1 MLSLYHTYYT
11 DRDYTQLDLF
21 AMLATKL
28 GLRSALYPGSFVH
41 ISPSYAIPTV
51 CYVDTDR
58 KAKAFFRDI
67 PALEAEIHQN
77 ASYTGP
83 TAIRF
88 YGQDYTKPIAE
99 PEQTFDLLISQ
110 YAGIISQPCKRY
122 LKPGKYLLVNNSHG
136 DAGIAALDP
145 DYTLLFA
152 LNRRDGKYGISKTPP
167 QEYFIPKKP
176 ELNTTE
182 SILAL
187 GKGIAYTKTA
197 PLYLFQLNG

>member
-11 DRDYTQLDLF
+11 DRDYTQRDLF
-21 AMLATKL
+21 ALLATEL

-41 ISPSYAIPTV
+41 ISPSYVIPAV

-77 ASYTGP
+77 ASYTEP

-99 PEQTFDLLISQ
+99 PEQAFDLLISQ

-122 LKPGKYLLVNNSHG
+122 LKPGKYLLSNNSHG

-152 LNRRDGKYGISKTPP
+152 LNRRDGKYGISQTPP

-176 ELNTTE
+176 ELNTAE